1 MVDDGYNWDK
11 RGVWIVVS
19 QVLAK
24 CYSVV
29 VVGIAGKEGR
39 EVRKGKM

>member
-1 MVDDGYNWDK
+1 MMDMIGTK
-11 RGVWIVVS
+11 EGWIVVS